1 MNAAGT
7 SELSRLVVIDRLEVG
22 PVKVE
27 GKEETTV
34 LPCGACEKCRRIVGM
49 LLAVGQ
55 DPKLCGF
62 RGEQIESSLR
72 SLVENGVH
80 QERAGAAHMAH
91 LLYERGRISEPRLG
105 KVAARPQPEVMKLRF
120 DPERSPLNGVPVS
133 LREPIFR
140 ILLQHAEG
148 ALQRSGRVWH
158 AFDVL
163 GAVTAIQGL
172 SLDEIHQTRL

>member
-1 MNAAGT
+1 MNASGI

-34 LPCGACEKCRRIVGM
+34 RPCGACEKCRRIVGM

-62 RGEQIESSLR
+62 REEQIESSLR

-80 QERAGAAHMAH
+80 QERAGAGHMAH

-105 KVAARPQPEVMKLRF
+105 KVAAKPQPEVMKLRF

-133 LREPIFR
+133 LREAVFR

-148 ALQRSGRVWH
+148 AVQRTGRSW
-158 AFDVL
+158 APFDVL
-163 GAVTAIQGL
+163 GSADIRAPY
-172 SLDEIHQTRL
+172 HQACP